1 MNKNYKYLIY
11 FGGAVVLFLAIY
23 LVIRGLQ
30 GDSGLSG
37 SGTAG
42 NQQNGNL
49 ASSTLPSYILDPT
62 EEQKVYEFVK
72 NFSELY
78 NTYSYS
84 DFSNLTALGDY
95 QSPEMQQTTV
105 KYVSFLE
112 KNTVPG
118 YLQEASVVLDSF
130 HYDYP
135 SANRLVVNINLK
147 IKKYSNFYPK
157 IGDVV
162 SLRESYSTKLE
173 GENLTVVE
181 LELIKA
187 GTGWQVNKFQIK

>member
-30 GDSGLSG
+30 GDSGSSG
-37 SGTAG
+37 SGTTG
-42 NQQNGNL
+42 NQQNNNL
-49 ASSTLPSYILDPT
+49 ASSTLPSYILDPS

-95 QSPEMQQTTV
+95 QTPEMQQTTV
-105 KYVSFLE
+105 SYVSYLE

-118 YLQEASVVLDSF
+118 YLQEASVVPSSF

-135 SANRLVVNINLK
+135 SASRLVVSLSLK

-157 IGDVV
+157 IGDAV